1 MSCGVVS
8 APCTT
13 NNSAMIRP
21 RYLLRIR
28 GSLLICV
35 AVAGCA
41 SAPRAPVPNPTSAT
55 SDGLPAIDTAIQP
68 VSASSPS
75 LGAQHA
81 LDACGLTSYDPTH
94 PGTMV
99 FGDLG
104 LKVVTGIGL
113 IPAARDAGKY
123 APIGLPPGIDPEL
136 NNSSPAWVI
145 TTNASISTGLSPGL
159 LINPTCVVPDGART
173 GAMWFVTGDTIDGSV
188 IETPAP
194 EPSPVMRLPP
204 LAP

>member
-1 MSCGVVS
+1 V
-8 APCTT
+8 
-13 NNSAMIRP
+13 
-21 RYLLRIR
+21 
-28 GSLLICV
+28 
-35 AVAGCA
+35 GCA
-41 SAPRAPVPNPTSAT
+41 RAPVGAVANPSSAT
-55 SDGLPAIDTAIQP
+55 GDGLAPVDASIAA

-136 NNSSPAWVI
+136 NNSSPVWVI

-159 LINPTCVVPDGART
+159 LINPTCIVPDGART
-173 GAMWFVTGDTIDGSV
+173 GAMWFVTGNTVDGSV

-194 EPSPVMRLPP
+194 EPSPVMRVPP